1 MEELFVYSLLYSIGY
16 EKYDEYR
23 EALDNLFCCTP
34 EDEILL
40 DLEGRDYKD
49 AMLHLY
55 QLMNEVSFDII
66 KFGGQLMSELKTVYE
81 ESDIIGFSEK
91 MYDLWKLLP
100 DKINN
105 EEPESILALPMRS
118 RFGYSSIIETRFF
131 FVYQL
136 SQRIMTCSLLRNSGM
151 T

>member
-1 MEELFVYSLLYSIGY
+1 MYIHCYIVLDT
-16 EKYDEYR
+16 KNYDEYR

-66 KFGGQLMSELKTVYE
+66 KFGGQLMSELKNC
-81 ESDIIGFSEK
+81 
-91 MYDLWKLLP
+91 L
-100 DKINN
+100 
-105 EEPESILALPMRS
+105 
-118 RFGYSSIIETRFF
+118 
-131 FVYQL
+131 
-136 SQRIMTCSLLRNSGM
+136 
-151 T
+151 

>member
-1 MEELFVYSLLYSIGY
+1 M
-16 EKYDEYR
+16 
-23 EALDNLFCCTP
+23 
-34 EDEILL
+34 L

-55 QLMNEVSFDII
+55 QLMNELSFDII

-105 EEPESILALPMRS
+105 EEIKKEQIKKKQKSEKSVDR
-118 RFGYSSIIETRFF
+118 
-131 FVYQL
+131 
-136 SQRIMTCSLLRNSGM
+136 
-151 T
+151 